1 MSRFD
6 ELPLSPELLKGIRKM
21 GFREMTP
28 IQLEAIPLLLEGRD
42 VIGQAQTGTGKT
54 AAFSIPMIDQ
64 IDPENMNT
72 QGLVLAPT
80 RELASQIST
89 HIRGLAKYRDLRI
102 LCFHGGG
109 NIYKQA
115 EVMKHHAH
123 IIVATPGRLL
133 DLIYRRH
140 AVNLGTVKVA
150 VIDEADKMLELGF
163 IREVQDILSKLPF
176 VRQTSLWSATI
187 TEDILEISTRY
198 MRHPRKVLVSS
209 DEIVQENV
217 TQYYLEVEDETRAES
232 LYRILDNV
240 EVDRGFIF
248 CNTRETVDHLVE
260 KLLEERYPVMA
271 LHGGFTQTQREQA
284 FTKLLKRQV
293 RFLVSTDIASRG
305 IDIKGITHII
315 NYEVPEDPEVYY
327 HRIGRTARSGESG
340 KSITLVSDSEQEYWE
355 RVREMTGTMLL
366 EYGV

>member
-28 IQLEAIPLLLEGRD
+28 IQVETIPLLLEGRD
-42 VIGQAQTGTGKT
+42 IIGQAQTGTGKT
-54 AAFSIPMIDQ
+54 AAFSIPMIAQ
-64 IDPENMNT
+64 IDPENMDT
-72 QGLVLAPT
+72 QGLILAPT
-80 RELASQIST
+80 RELATQIAA
-89 HIRGLAKYRDLRI
+89 HIRALAKYSDLRI

-115 EVMKHHAH
+115 EIMKRHAH

-133 DLIYRRH
+133 DLIYRKR

-150 VIDEADKMLELGF
+150 VVDEADKMLELGF
-163 IREVQDILSKLPF
+163 IREVRDILSKLPF

-198 MRHPRKVLVSS
+198 MRHPRKVMVSS
-209 DEIVQENV
+209 DEIAQENV
-217 TQYYLEVEDETRAES
+217 TQYYLPVEDETRITS
-232 LYRILDNV
+232 LYKILDNV

-248 CNTRETVDHLVE
+248 CNTRETVDQLLE
-260 KLLEERYPVMA
+260 KLQEEGYRVEA
-271 LHGGFTQTQREQA
+271 LHGGYTQTQRDQA

-293 RFLVSTDIASRG
+293 RFLVSTDVASRG
-305 IDIKGITHII
+305 IDIKGVTHII
-315 NYEVPEDPEVYY
+315 NYEVPEDAEVYY
-327 HRIGRTARSGESG
+327 HRIGRTARSGETG
-340 KSITLVSDSEQEYWE
+340 KSITLVSESEAKYWE
-355 RVREMTGTMLL
+355 KVREMTGTMLH
-366 EYGV
+366 EYSV